1 MAKLILAVDVGYGNT
16 KVVWGSR
23 HDTSCEIHFRSIAPV
38 SKQKMEGMQ
47 GIGGMDRVG
56 ILVHGTQY
64 LVGPEAFEAG
74 GVATL
79 DTNFVA
85 RPQYLALLRGA
96 IYYMMRQSGVVREKI
111 DGLVVGLPVSNYA
124 QHKDALVKLCSGVH
138 VIPTP
143 PGLNSIHGANI
154 EVTIDKVLVLPQPI
168 GALRAYAGDLSSIAD
183 ATTTN
188 LIIDPGYNTFD
199 WLTARGMR
207 ADLERSGSFEGGVSQ
222 ILRSVSNQASKN
234 LGIGAID
241 LNECELALEKGEVVV
256 NAKKHDF
263 KQFLDIAESS
273 AHEVVD
279 RFINALDRTR
289 RFDQIIMTGG
299 GAKYYVN
306 ALRRRFPD
314 YTILLDKGS
323 IMTNARGFYLFA
335 AGLLL

>member
-1 MAKLILAVDVGYGNT
+1 MSKIILSVDVGYGNT
-16 KVVWGSR
+16 KVVWGAERDS
-23 HDTSCEIHFRSIAPV
+23 SCEIHFRSIAPV
-38 SKQKMEGMQ
+38 TKQKAEGMQ

-96 IYYMMRQSGVVREKI
+96 IYYMIRKSGVVRRKI
-111 DGLVVGLPVSNYA
+111 DGLVVGLPVSNFA
-124 QHKDALVKLCSGVH
+124 EHKDALVKLASGVH

-143 PGLNSIHGANI
+143 PGLTSIHGPYI

-168 GALRAYAGDLSSIAD
+168 GALRAHAGDLSSIAD
-183 ATTTN
+183 SGTTN

-199 WLTARGMR
+199 WLVARGMR
-207 ADLERSGSFEGGVSQ
+207 ADLERSGSFEGGVAH

-263 KQFLDIAESS
+263 KQFQDIAES
-273 AHEVVD
+273 AADEVVD
-279 RFINALDRTR
+279 RFMNALDRTR

-314 YTILLDKGS
+314 YKINADKDS